1 MDMHGGLT
9 IVACCE
15 FTVGSEYVVS
25 DCSNATVFVLTIQS
39 LAFVTSTLRAD
50 FAQNAFV
57 ALFQSQNA
65 QLAHDKNPGKQP
77 GEVRIVR
84 QHRAIAVQR
93 GDLHSVRIRVLYR
106 REWHV
111 IVLRFGGQGLR
122 FGETIHFA
130 ARFEDEGAE
139 NAVCFAF

>member
-1 MDMHGGLT
+1 MHGGIT

-25 DCSNATVFVLTIQS
+25 DCSNATVFVLTTQS
-39 LAFVTSTLRAD
+39 SASSSSTLRAD

-65 QLAHDKNPGKQP
+65 QFAHDKNPGKQP
-77 GEVRIVR
+77 GEVRVVR

-93 GDLHSVRIRVLYR
+93 GHLHSVRIRVLHR
-106 REWHV
+106 RERHV
-111 IVLRFGGQGLR
+111 IVLGFGGKGLR
-122 FGETIHFA
+122 FGETVHFA

-139 NAVCFAF
+139 NAVRFAL

>member
-1 MDMHGGLT
+1 MDMHGGIT

-77 GEVRIVR
+77 GEVRIVC
-84 QHRAIAVQR
+84 QHRAIAMQR
-93 GDLHSVRIRVLYR
+93 GDLHSVRIRVLYG